1 MALINTSQTP
11 LMSTLHSKPSA
22 PSFFEYLGAAVEGT
36 WDRNPLQL
44 WRRQANIY
52 EAQYGSEEISDLV
65 GAAESDG
72 LTFDVSELPQL
83 QVKNELSL
91 EQQKEYLVKH
101 STRAWL
107 DSASDAGTPSLADSR
122 EALRRYRAGEMS
134 EEEMALGVPG
144 LYPEKEGWTYEDQLQ
159 DLENKY
165 TEQVLKDY
173 GIKPEERLNAEALDI
188 ILQARMNDR
197 KNADIRERAPAWMTP
212 FGLAADFAT
221 AMFDPII
228 LGSGIII
235 PSAAASNFYLRSLQE
250 AGTMTVGNAIK
261 RAGVRFSAGALE
273 GMAATAL
280 IEPINT
286 ALSKGQQFEYGA
298 LDSLTNIAAGGILG
312 GMFRSVGGWWGER
325 VRAKRGQR
333 QEWHV
338 AVPDAESEALRE
350 ELKANILRHA
360 KEVGADK
367 IGVYEAD
374 ATASVWD
381 ATARTVS
388 YDTKLGVR
396 KFYDDNPIEW
406 RHISKED
413 TPGDSFDLGFVSN
426 SDSEYDTRWVPG
438 FKSIEAIPYTINY
451 ARKVAP
457 SDKEALPPLIK
468 AAYNDNLSLY
478 KGKELSFTD
487 ENGNQQ
493 TARVSSVGLNEL
505 LRKRK
510 MSEDD
515 IAIANNLPSV
525 FSNTHIYRV
534 EKAND
539 KHGIPRPVMHG
550 VAAINLNGEPVLVR
564 TVFKRARDANGEFW
578 QYYGSTIMRGKKQD
592 GVSVSAIHQ
601 ADALHHPSETPSL
614 GKTLYDWISNVNDK
628 GQRFP
633 DDVSILEQRAGS
645 FDAPLTTKGRV
656 AFLDDGKA
664 VIEFFKSADA
674 STAPHELYH
683 VYRRVMEKYSADANA
698 SPRMKDDWIAA
709 CEFVGARPGEAWT
722 TEMEEKFARAGERF
736 LMEGVAPHPTLD
748 DTFSRMKEWFTEIYT
763 NADDA
768 GLEISPA
775 MRKVFG
781 DALRLDATDA
791 DIAFKY
797 HLGAMVD
804 DSDAAAIR
812 TDFDAPE
819 RKAGETDEQYQER
832 LTEFERDTEVQYR
845 EALENIK
852 QEDSVEGRQLLAELE
867 QEKAALTSE
876 AEALEMRRQAMLE
889 AAMCDVRKG

>member
-280 IEPINT
+280 IETMNI
-286 ALSKGQQFEYGA
+286 ALSKSQQFEYGA

-338 AVPDAESEALRE
+338 AVPDAESEALRDDFQ
-350 ELKANILRHA
+350 KRVTTAFR
-360 KEVGADK
+360 
-367 IGVYEAD
+367 EAG
-374 ATASVWD
+374 ASVGEDEAAAAAALMD
-381 ATARTVS
+381 ARARTWAF
-388 YDTKLGVR
+388 DTGK
-396 KFYDDNPIEW
+396 KASDYYADNPIEFNG
-406 RHISKED
+406 RLDSDASNTLSD
-413 TPGDSFDLGFVSN
+413 TLFSVSSPGVHGGKTRVRFAEFLDVALGDKAYAKTITLTEVSPWEVERIKAV
-426 SDSEYDTRWVPG
+426 SGLDVTG
-438 FKSIEAIPYTINY
+438 LKHTIN
-451 ARKVAP
+451 ANELRHLLDNHGVGGKKAGR
-457 SDKEALPPLIK
+457 SDNIPVTRADLDRIPEILAHPDDIEFEGVH
-468 AAYNDNLSLY
+468 
-478 KGKELSFTD
+478 KG
-487 ENGNQQ
+487 
-493 TARVSSVGLNEL
+493 RVSVSYKKEFPDGEVCYISRVFENNNSKSVNSKNEGTPRMS
-505 LRKRK
+505 LRSFWKYPGRHVDSGNSAAPHSSIQTDAALK
-510 MSEDD
+510 PKIE
-515 IAIANNLPSV
+515 LK
-525 FSNTHIYRV
+525 TT
-534 EKAND
+534 
-539 KHGIPRPVMHG
+539 G
-550 VAAINLNGEPVLVR
+550 VNGEP
-564 TVFKRARDANGEFW
+564 
-578 QYYGSTIMRGKKQD
+578 
-592 GVSVSAIHQ
+592 
-601 ADALHHPSETPSL
+601 
-614 GKTLYDWISNVNDK
+614 
-628 GQRFP
+628 
-633 DDVSILEQRAGS
+633 
-645 FDAPLTTKGRV
+645 KGRV
-656 AFLDDGKA
+656 SFQEDGKA

-683 VYRRVMEKYSADANA
+683 VFRREMGKTASDPSA
-698 SPRMKDDWIAA
+698 SPQAKADWAA
-709 CEFVGARPGEAWT
+709 VEDFVGAKPGEAWT
-722 TEMEEKFARAGERF
+722 TEMEEMFARAGERF

-797 HLGAMVD
+797 HLGSMVD

-819 RKAGETDEQYQER
+819 RKAGETYEQYQER
-832 LTEFERDTEVQYR
+832 LTVYERDTEVQYR